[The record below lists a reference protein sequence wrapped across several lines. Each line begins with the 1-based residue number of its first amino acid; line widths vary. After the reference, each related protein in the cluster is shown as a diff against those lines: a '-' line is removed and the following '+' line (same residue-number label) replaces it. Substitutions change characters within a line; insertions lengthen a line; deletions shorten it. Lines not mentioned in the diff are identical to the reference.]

1 MDGLDGWMDICQ
13 DYTSTAQGHQAHKTL
28 AQATKGK
35 VSEMEERWL
44 WEKEEEDKPLL
55 LYMVLV

>member
-1 MDGLDGWMDICQ
+1 MVHIFKILKIKCPSIQNPGQFFCQ

-35 VSEMEERWL
+35 VSDMEER
-44 WEKEEEDKPLL
+44 
-55 LYMVLV
+55 